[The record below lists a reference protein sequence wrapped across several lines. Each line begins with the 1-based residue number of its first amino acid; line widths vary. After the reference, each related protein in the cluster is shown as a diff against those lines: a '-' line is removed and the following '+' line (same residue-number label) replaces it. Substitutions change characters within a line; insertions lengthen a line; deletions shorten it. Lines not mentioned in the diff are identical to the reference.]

1 MKRAESRVF
10 IVEDDPSMRNALK
23 NLLRSVGLESQL
35 YTSAQEFLD
44 AEKPDVPSCLILDV
58 RLPGMS
64 GLDLQKELAGAE
76 TQMPVI
82 FITAH
87 GDIPMSVRAMKAGAV
102 EFLPKPFRD
111 QDLLDAIQVS
121 LTQDRSRRQR
131 DGEIAVLQK
140 RLHALTPREREVF
153 PLVVSGR
160 SNKEIAGEIGISE
173 ITVKVHR
180 GNLMRKMQATSFA
193 ELLRMSAALK
203 IPYSKP
209 RK

>member
-1 MKRAESRVF
+1 
-10 IVEDDPSMRNALK
+10 MRNALK
-23 NLLRSVGLESQL
+23 NLLRSVGLESQS
-35 YTSAQEFLD
+35 YASAQEFLD

-64 GLDLQKELAGAE
+64 GLDLQKELASADI
-76 TQMPVI
+76 QIPVI

-111 QDLLDAIQVS
+111 QDLLDAIQAS
-121 LTQDRSRRQR
+121 LTQDRDRRHR
-131 DGEIAVLQK
+131 DREIAVLQK
-140 RLHALTPREREVF
+140 RLQELTPRERQVF

-160 SNKEIAGEIGISE
+160 SNKEIAGQIGVSE

-193 ELLRMSAALK
+193 ELLRMSADLK
-203 IPYSKP
+203 IPYTKS
-209 RK
+209 

>member
-1 MKRAESRVF
+1 MKRSESRVF
-10 IVEDDPSMRNALK
+10 IVEDDPSMRNALR

-44 AEKPDVPSCLILDV
+44 AEKPEIPSCLVLDV

-64 GLDLQKELAGAE
+64 GLDLQKELARADI
-76 TQMPVI
+76 QMPVI

-111 QDLLDAIQVS
+111 QDLLDAIQLS
-121 LTQDRSRRQR
+121 LTQDRDRRQR
-131 DGEIAVLQK
+131 EGEIAVLEK
-140 RLHALTPREREVF
+140 RLHGLTPREREVF

-193 ELLRMSAALK
+193 ELLRMSADLK
-203 IPYSKP
+203 IPYTKI
-209 RK
+209 

>member
-1 MKRAESRVF
+1 MKRPDSRVF
-10 IVEDDPSMRNALK
+10 IVEDDPSMRNAIK

-44 AEKPDVPSCLILDV
+44 GEKPDVPSCLILDV

-64 GLDLQKELAGAE
+64 GLDLQKAMASADI
-76 TQMPVI
+76 QIPVI

-121 LTQDRSRRQR
+121 LNQDRNRRQR
-131 DGEIAVLQK
+131 DGEIAELQK
-140 RLHALTPREREVF
+140 RLQALTPREREVF

-160 SNKEIAGEIGISE
+160 SNKEIAGAIGISE

-193 ELLRMSAALK
+193 ELLRMSAHLK
-203 IPYSKP
+203 IPYTKI
-209 RK
+209 

>member
-1 MKRAESRVF
+1 MGMKRPESRVF

-44 AEKPDVPSCLILDV
+44 AEKPDLPSCLILDV

-64 GLDLQKELAGAE
+64 GLDLQKELGKADI
-76 TQMPVI
+76 QIPVI

-111 QDLLDAIQVS
+111 QDLLDAIQMS
-121 LTQDRSRRQR
+121 LMQDRKRRQR

-140 RLHALTPREREVF
+140 RLQALTPREREVF

-193 ELLRMSAALK
+193 DLLRMSADLK
-203 IPYSKP
+203 IPYTKI
-209 RK
+209 

>member
-1 MKRAESRVF
+1 MKRSESRVF
-10 IVEDDPSMRNALK
+10 IVEDDPSMRNALR

-44 AEKPDVPSCLILDV
+44 AEKPEIPSCLVLDV

-64 GLDLQKELAGAE
+64 GLDLQKELARADI
-76 TQMPVI
+76 QMPVI

-87 GDIPMSVRAMKAGAV
+87 GDIPKSVRAMKAGAV

-111 QDLLDAIQVS
+111 QDLLDAIQLS
-121 LTQDRSRRQR
+121 LSQDRDRRQR
-131 DGEIAVLQK
+131 EGEIAVLEK
-140 RLHALTPREREVF
+140 RLHGLTPREREVF

-193 ELLRMSAALK
+193 ELLRMSADLK
-203 IPYSKP
+203 IPYTKI
-209 RK
+209 

>member
-1 MKRAESRVF
+1 MKRSESRVF
-10 IVEDDPSMRNALK
+10 IVEDDPSMRNALR

-44 AEKPDVPSCLILDV
+44 AEKPEMPSCLVLDV

-64 GLDLQKELAGAE
+64 GLDLQKELARADI
-76 TQMPVI
+76 QMPVI

-111 QDLLDAIQVS
+111 QDLLDAIQLS
-121 LTQDRSRRQR
+121 LTQDRDRRQR
-131 DGEIAVLQK
+131 EGEIAVLEK
-140 RLHALTPREREVF
+140 RLHGLTPREREVF

-193 ELLRMSAALK
+193 ELLRMSADLK
-203 IPYSKP
+203 IPYTKI
-209 RK
+209 

>member
-1 MKRAESRVF
+1 MKRSESRVF
-10 IVEDDPSMRNALK
+10 IVEDDPSMRNALR

-44 AEKPDVPSCLILDV
+44 AEKPEIPSCLVLDV

-64 GLDLQKELAGAE
+64 GLDLQKELARADI
-76 TQMPVI
+76 QMPVI

-111 QDLLDAIQVS
+111 QDLLDAIQLS
-121 LTQDRSRRQR
+121 LSQDRDRRQR
-131 DGEIAVLQK
+131 EGEIAVLEK
-140 RLHALTPREREVF
+140 RLHGLTPREREVF

-193 ELLRMSAALK
+193 ELLRMSADLK
-203 IPYSKP
+203 IPYTKI
-209 RK
+209 

>member
-1 MKRAESRVF
+1 MKRPESRVF

-23 NLLRSVGLESQL
+23 NLLRSVGLDCQL

-44 AEKPDVPSCLILDV
+44 AEKPEVPSCLILDI

-64 GLDLQKELAGAE
+64 GLDLQKELGKE
-76 TQMPVI
+76 DIQIPVI

-111 QDLLDAIQVS
+111 QDLLDAIQMS
-121 LTQDRSRRQR
+121 LMQDRKRRER
-131 DGEIAVLQK
+131 DSEIAVLQK
-140 RLHALTPREREVF
+140 RLQALTPREREVF

-193 ELLRMSAALK
+193 ELLRMSADLK
-203 IPYSKP
+203 IPYTKI
-209 RK
+209 

>member
-1 MKRAESRVF
+1 MKRPESRVF

-23 NLLRSVGLESQL
+23 NLLRSVGLDCQL

-44 AEKPDVPSCLILDV
+44 AEKPAVPSCLILDV

-64 GLDLQKELAGAE
+64 GLDLQKELGKE
-76 TQMPVI
+76 DIQIPVI

-111 QDLLDAIQVS
+111 QDLLDAIQMS
-121 LTQDRSRRQR
+121 LMQDRKRRER
-131 DGEIAVLQK
+131 DSEIAVLQK
-140 RLHALTPREREVF
+140 RLQALTPREREVF

-193 ELLRMSAALK
+193 ELLRMSADLK
-203 IPYSKP
+203 IPYTKI
-209 RK
+209 

>member
-1 MKRAESRVF
+1 MKRSESRVF
-10 IVEDDPSMRNALK
+10 IVEDDPSMRNALR

-44 AEKPDVPSCLILDV
+44 AEKPEIPSCLVLDV

-64 GLDLQKELAGAE
+64 GLDLQKELARADI
-76 TQMPVI
+76 QIPVI

-111 QDLLDAIQVS
+111 QDLLDAIQLS
-121 LTQDRSRRQR
+121 LTQDRDRRQR
-131 DGEIAVLQK
+131 EGEIAVLEK
-140 RLHALTPREREVF
+140 RLHGLTPREREVF

-193 ELLRMSAALK
+193 ELLRMSADLK
-203 IPYSKP
+203 IPYTTI
-209 RK
+209 

>member
-1 MKRAESRVF
+1 MKRSESRVF
-10 IVEDDPSMRNALK
+10 IVEDDPSMRNALR

-44 AEKPDVPSCLILDV
+44 AEKPEIPSCLVLDV

-64 GLDLQKELAGAE
+64 GLDLQKELARADI
-76 TQMPVI
+76 QMPVI

-111 QDLLDAIQVS
+111 QDLLDAIQLS
-121 LTQDRSRRQR
+121 LTQDRDRRQR
-131 DGEIAVLQK
+131 EGEIAVLQK
-140 RLHALTPREREVF
+140 RLHGLTPREREVF

-193 ELLRMSAALK
+193 ELLRMSADLK
-203 IPYSKP
+203 IPYTKI
-209 RK
+209 

>member
-1 MKRAESRVF
+1 MKRPESRVF
-10 IVEDDPSMRNALK
+10 VVEDDPSMRNALK
-23 NLLRSVGLESQL
+23 NLLRSVGLESQS
-35 YTSAQEFLD
+35 YASAQEFLD

-64 GLDLQKELAGAE
+64 GLDLQKELASADI
-76 TQMPVI
+76 QIPVI

-111 QDLLDAIQVS
+111 QDLLDAIQAS
-121 LTQDRSRRQR
+121 LTQDRDRRHR
-131 DGEIAVLQK
+131 DREIAVLQK
-140 RLHALTPREREVF
+140 RLQELTPRERQVF

-160 SNKEIAGEIGISE
+160 SNKEIAGQIGVSE

-193 ELLRMSAALK
+193 ELLRMSADLK
-203 IPYSKP
+203 IPYTKS
-209 RK
+209 

>member
-1 MKRAESRVF
+1 MKRPESRVF

-23 NLLRSVGLESQL
+23 NLLRSVGLDCQL

-44 AEKPDVPSCLILDV
+44 AEKPEVPSCLILDV

-64 GLDLQKELAGAE
+64 GLDLQKELGKE
-76 TQMPVI
+76 DIQIPVI

-111 QDLLDAIQVS
+111 QDLLDAIQMS
-121 LTQDRSRRQR
+121 LMQDRKRRER
-131 DGEIAVLQK
+131 DSEIAVLQK
-140 RLHALTPREREVF
+140 RLQALTPREREVF

-193 ELLRMSAALK
+193 ELLRMSADLK
-203 IPYSKP
+203 IPYTKI
-209 RK
+209 

>member
-1 MKRAESRVF
+1 
-10 IVEDDPSMRNALK
+10 MRNALK
-23 NLLRSVGLESQL
+23 NLLRSVGLDCQL

-44 AEKPDVPSCLILDV
+44 AEKPEVPSCLILDV

-64 GLDLQKELAGAE
+64 GLDLQKELGKE
-76 TQMPVI
+76 DIQIPVI

-111 QDLLDAIQVS
+111 QDLLDAIQMS
-121 LTQDRSRRQR
+121 LMQDRKRRER
-131 DGEIAVLQK
+131 DSEIAVLQK
-140 RLHALTPREREVF
+140 RLQALTPREREVF

-193 ELLRMSAALK
+193 ELLRMSADLK
-203 IPYSKP
+203 IPYTKI
-209 RK
+209 

>member
-23 NLLRSVGLESQL
+23 NLLRSVGLDSQS

-64 GLDLQKELAGAE
+64 GLDLQKELANAGN
-76 TQMPVI
+76 QVPVI

-111 QDLLDAIQVS
+111 QDLLDAIQAS
-121 LTQDRSRRQR
+121 LTQDRNRRQR
-131 DGEIAVLQK
+131 DREIAVLQK
-140 RLHALTPREREVF
+140 RLQELTPREREVF

-160 SNKEIAGEIGISE
+160 SNKEIAGEIGVTE

-193 ELLRMSAALK
+193 ELLRMSADLK
-203 IPYSKP
+203 IPYT
-209 RK
+209 

>member
-1 MKRAESRVF
+1 MKRPESRVF

-23 NLLRSVGLESQL
+23 NLLRSVGLDCQL

-44 AEKPDVPSCLILDV
+44 AEKPEVPSCLILDV

-64 GLDLQKELAGAE
+64 GLDLQKELGKVDI
-76 TQMPVI
+76 QIPVI

-111 QDLLDAIQVS
+111 QDLLDAIQMS
-121 LTQDRSRRQR
+121 LMQDRKRRER
-131 DGEIAVLQK
+131 DSEIAVLQK
-140 RLHALTPREREVF
+140 RLQALTPREREVF

-193 ELLRMSAALK
+193 ELLRMSADLK
-203 IPYSKP
+203 IPYTKI
-209 RK
+209 

>member
-1 MKRAESRVF
+1 MKRPDSRVF
-10 IVEDDPSMRNALK
+10 IIEDDPSMRNALK
-23 NLLRSVGLESQL
+23 NLLRSVGLDSQV
-35 YTSAQEFLD
+35 YASAQEFLD
-44 AEKPDVPSCLILDV
+44 GDKPDVPSCLILDV

-64 GLDLQKELAGAE
+64 GLDLQKAMASADI
-76 TQMPVI
+76 QIPVI

-121 LTQDRSRRQR
+121 LNQDRNRRQR
-131 DGEIAVLQK
+131 DGEIAELQK
-140 RLHALTPREREVF
+140 RLQALTPREREVF

-160 SNKEIAGEIGISE
+160 SNKEIAGAIGISE

-193 ELLRMSAALK
+193 ELLRMSADLK
-203 IPYSKP
+203 IPYTKI
-209 RK
+209 

>member
-1 MKRAESRVF
+1 MKRPESRVF

-23 NLLRSVGLESQL
+23 NLLRSVGLDCQL

-44 AEKPDVPSCLILDV
+44 AEKPEVPSCLILDV

-64 GLDLQKELAGAE
+64 GLDLQKELGKE
-76 TQMPVI
+76 DIQIPVI

-111 QDLLDAIQVS
+111 QDLLDAIQMS
-121 LTQDRSRRQR
+121 LMQDRKRRER
-131 DGEIAVLQK
+131 DSEIAVLQK
-140 RLHALTPREREVF
+140 RLQALTPREREVF

-160 SNKEIAGEIGISE
+160 SNKEIAGDR
-173 ITVKVHR
+173 H
-180 GNLMRKMQATSFA
+180 
-193 ELLRMSAALK
+193 
-203 IPYSKP
+203 
-209 RK
+209 

>member
-1 MKRAESRVF
+1 MKRPESRVF

-23 NLLRSVGLESQL
+23 NLLRSVGLDCQL

-44 AEKPDVPSCLILDV
+44 AEKPEVPSCLILDV

-64 GLDLQKELAGAE
+64 GLDLQKELGKE
-76 TQMPVI
+76 DIQIPVI

-111 QDLLDAIQVS
+111 QDLLDAIQMS
-121 LTQDRSRRQR
+121 LMQDRKRRER
-131 DGEIAVLQK
+131 DSEIAVLQK
-140 RLHALTPREREVF
+140 RLQALTPREREVF

-173 ITVKVHR
+173 ITVKVNR

-193 ELLRMSAALK
+193 ELLRMSADLK
-203 IPYSKP
+203 IPYTKI
-209 RK
+209 

>member
-1 MKRAESRVF
+1 MKRTESRVF
-10 IVEDDPSMRNALK
+10 IVEDDPSMRNALR

-35 YTSAQEFLD
+35 HTSAQEFLD
-44 AEKPDVPSCLILDV
+44 AEKPEIPSCLVLDV

-64 GLDLQKELAGAE
+64 GLDLQKELARADI
-76 TQMPVI
+76 QMPVI

-111 QDLLDAIQVS
+111 QDLLDAIQLS
-121 LTQDRSRRQR
+121 LTQDRDRRQR
-131 DGEIAVLQK
+131 EGEIAVLQK
-140 RLHALTPREREVF
+140 RLHGLTPREREVF

-193 ELLRMSAALK
+193 ELLRMSADLK
-203 IPYSKP
+203 IPYTKI
-209 RK
+209 